1 MIIENFIG
9 GGDNNIDYGNFKY
22 LEIFFGMCTMVAVI
36 PQIYKIASSGMA
48 KDFSMIFIFG
58 MIVINLL
65 FFTVGFIND
74 TKGLMLGSTFFIIYN
89 LTVVYYYFFGV
100 QYSLKEV

>member
-1 MIIENFIG
+1 
-9 GGDNNIDYGNFKY
+9 
-22 LEIFFGMCTMVAVI
+22 
-36 PQIYKIASSGMA
+36 MA

-74 TKGLMLGSTFFIIYN
+74 TKGLMLGSLFFIIYN
-89 LTVVYYYFFGV
+89 LTVVYYYYFGI
-100 QYSLKEV
+100 QYSLKTV